1 MSLLMAR
8 TQEVQ
13 VLVRCALL
21 SAQRLWVSLMTSAM
35 GVFSVHSGRDYGAS
49 TSDITFLG
57 NTWQDAHYSASSP
70 CVYRGYRCIR

>member
-1 MSLLMAR
+1 M
-8 TQEVQ
+8 
-13 VLVRCALL
+13 
-21 SAQRLWVSLMTSAM
+21 SLMTSAM

-70 CVYRGYRCIR
+70 GVYRGYRCIR